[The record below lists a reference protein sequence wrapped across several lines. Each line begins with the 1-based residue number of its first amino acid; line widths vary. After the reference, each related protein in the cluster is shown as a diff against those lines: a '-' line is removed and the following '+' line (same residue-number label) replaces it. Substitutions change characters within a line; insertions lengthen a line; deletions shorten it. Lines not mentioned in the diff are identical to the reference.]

1 MKILVEECCLLII
14 DVQEKLI
21 PLISNK
27 NEIIQTSLDLID
39 IAKNLKI
46 PILLTEQ
53 YPKGLGKTIK
63 QIRDLIPE
71 NNSYIF
77 EKTSFSCLGSS
88 DFEKALK
95 RLKKK
100 QVIIAG
106 IESHICVMQTVLDL
120 KKINYDVFIVREG
133 IGSRKVEDNKLSINR
148 MLSQKVFLTN
158 IEMLIFELVRDSNH
172 SLFKYFS
179 KKYVK

>member
-53 YPKGLGKTIK
+53 YPKGLGKTVK
-63 QIRDLIPE
+63 QIRDIIPE

-77 EKTSFSCLGSS
+77 EKTSFSCLDSL
-88 DFEKALK
+88 DFEKALNL
-95 RLKKK
+95 LKK
-100 QVIIAG
+100 
-106 IESHICVMQTVLDL
+106 
-120 KKINYDVFIVREG
+120 
-133 IGSRKVEDNKLSINR
+133 NK
-148 MLSQKVFLTN
+148 
-158 IEMLIFELVRDSNH
+158 
-172 SLFKYFS
+172 
-179 KKYVK
+179 

>member
-14 DVQEKLI
+14 DIQEKLI

-27 NEIIQTSLDLID
+27 KEIIQTSLDLID
-39 IAKNLKI
+39 IAKNLNI

-53 YPKGLGKTIK
+53 YPKGLGKTVK
-63 QIRDLIPE
+63 QIRDIIPE

-77 EKTSFSCLGSS
+77 EKTSFSCLGSL

-95 RLKKK
+95 LLKKK

-120 KKINYDVFIVREG
+120 KKINYDVFIVSEG
-133 IGSRKVEDNKLSINR
+133 IGSRKVEDNKLGINR
-148 MLSQKVFLTN
+148 MLGQKVCLTN
-158 IEMLIFELVRDSNH
+158 LEMLIFELVRDSNH

>member
-27 NEIIQTSLDLID
+27 NEITQTSLDLID

-63 QIRDLIPE
+63 QIRDLVPE

-77 EKTSFSCLGSS
+77 EKTSFSCLGSL

-100 QVIIAG
+100 QVIIVG

-133 IGSRKVEDNKLSINR
+133 IGSRKVDDNKLSINR
-148 MLSQKVFLTN
+148 MLGEKVFLTN
-158 IEMLIFELVRDSNH
+158 IEMLVFELVRDSNH

-179 KKYVK
+179 NKYVK